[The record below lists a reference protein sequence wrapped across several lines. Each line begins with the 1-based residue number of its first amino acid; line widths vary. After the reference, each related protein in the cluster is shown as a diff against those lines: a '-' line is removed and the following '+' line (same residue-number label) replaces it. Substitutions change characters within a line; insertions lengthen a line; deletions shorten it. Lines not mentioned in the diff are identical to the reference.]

1 MSWKAELEE
10 IERREALARAMG
22 GAEAVVRQHDGGK
35 LTVRERIAGLADP
48 GSFHETGLLAGRA
61 RYGEAGELEEFRPSN
76 FVFGTA
82 RIDGRKVVIGGDD
95 FTVRGGAHDGAV
107 GNKMGYSERMALE
120 LQLPLVRLID
130 GTGGG
135 GSVKTLEKLRAT
147 YVPAIPGL
155 ETSVELM
162 ATCPVIGAAMGS
174 VAGLGAMRV
183 AASHFRLMVAG
194 SSQVF
199 VAGPPVVERGVGEKV
214 SKEDLGGSHIHGEL
228 SGLVDNV
235 AADEQEAFEMINA
248 FLSYL
253 PANVYEMP
261 PCYEPGDEPARR
273 EEELLS
279 IVPRNRRQAFDVRRI
294 IELVADHGSF
304 FELGRLQAP
313 PLVTGLARLDGR
325 PVGVMANDPAQ
336 AGGGLDGPASDKM
349 ARFVDLCD
357 TFHLPV
363 AYFVDLP
370 GFLIGRKAER
380 TGTILRGTRALFAV
394 YQAQVPWCSVLLR
407 RVYGVAGAAHGNA
420 DRLNLRYAWPS
431 GDWGS
436 LPIEGG
442 VMAAYRR
449 EIEAAADPEAKRVE
463 IEERLEKVRSPL
475 RTAEAFGIE
484 EIIDPRDTRPL
495 LCEWVEDAYRVEATR
510 LGPRHRSMRP

>member
-1 MSWKAELEE
+1 MSWKEETEE
-10 IERREALARAMG
+10 IRRRESLARAMG
-22 GAEAVVRQHDGGK
+22 GPEAVARQHAGGK
-35 LTVRERIAGLADP
+35 LTVRERIDALTDP
-48 GSFHETGLLAGRA
+48 GTFHETGALAGRA
-61 RYGEAGELEEFRPSN
+61 RYAEGGALEEFRPSN

-82 RIDGRKVVIGGDD
+82 RISGRKVVLGGDD

-107 GNKMGYSERMALE
+107 GNKMGYSEQMALE

-135 GSVKTLEKLRAT
+135 GSVRTLEKMRAT

-155 ETSVELM
+155 ETSVELL
-162 ATCPVIGAAMGS
+162 APSPVVGAALGS
-174 VAGLGAMRV
+174 VAGLGSMRV
-183 AASHFRLMVAG
+183 AASHFRLMVRG

-214 SKEDLGGSHIHGEL
+214 DKEELGGSHIHAEI
-228 SGLVDNV
+228 SGLIDNV
-235 AADEQEAFEMINA
+235 ANSEEEAFEMIRA

-261 PCYEPGDEPARR
+261 PCYESDDDPDRC

-279 IVPRNRRQAFDVRRI
+279 IIPHNRRQAFDVRRI
-294 IELVADHGSF
+294 IELVIDKDSF
-304 FELGRLQAP
+304 FETGHYQAR
-313 PLVTGLARLDGR
+313 PLVTGFARLDGR
-325 PVGVMANDPAQ
+325 SVGIMANDPTQ
-336 AGGGLDGPASDKM
+336 SGGGLDGPASDKM

-370 GFLIGRKAER
+370 GFLIGKKAER

-394 YQAQVPWCSVLLR
+394 YQARVPWCSVLLR
-407 RVYGVAGAAHGNA
+407 RVYGVAGAGHGNA

-449 EIEAAADPEAKRVE
+449 EIEAAGDPEAKRLE
-463 IEERLEKVRSPL
+463 IEARLEKVRSPV

-484 EIIDPRDTRPL
+484 EIIDPRQTRPL
-495 LCEWVEDAYRVEATR
+495 LCQWAEDAYRVESTR
-510 LGPRHRSMRP
+510 TGKRRRTMRP